1 MKLFKPRFWASKKN
15 IFTLALY
22 PTSLIYSCLVFI
34 KKKIARS
41 RKFKIPIV
49 CIGNIYLGG
58 TGKTPLAIY
67 IAKEL
72 QKANL
77 KPAIVKKYYKNHFDE
92 HKLIRSNYKSLI
104 LDKSRFNAINE
115 AIEKKFDYV
124 ILDDGFQDYSI
135 GKNLNILCFN
145 QKQLVGN
152 GYVFPAG
159 PLREKLNVVKDAQIV
174 VINGKKDFNFEKK
187 LYFFNKDIKI
197 YYSQYKINNLEQ
209 FKNEKILAL
218 AGIGN
223 PNNFFELL
231 IESNLNVKRKIS
243 FPDHYMPDEKELF
256 QIKEECK
263 KNGYKI
269 VTTEKDYYRFKHI
282 KFVDFSFVKVDLVI
296 NNKEDL
302 INKVV
307 EISNENI

>member
-1 MKLFKPRFWASKKN
+1 M
-15 IFTLALY
+15 
-22 PTSLIYSCLVFI
+22 
-34 KKKIARS
+34 
-41 RKFKIPIV
+41 
-49 CIGNIYLGG
+49 
-58 TGKTPLAIY
+58 
-67 IAKEL
+67 
-72 QKANL
+72 
-77 KPAIVKKYYKNHFDE
+77 
-92 HKLIRSNYKSLI
+92 IRSNYKSLI

-223 PNNFFELL
+223 PDNFFELL

-269 VTTEKDYYRFKHI
+269 VTTEKDYYRFKHV

>member
-1 MKLFKPRFWASKKN
+1 MKILKPKFWDKRLSFFPVLLMPLSVIFRFFVFLKRNFSKV
-15 IFTLALY
+15 L
-22 PTSLIYSCLVFI
+22 
-34 KKKIARS
+34 
-41 RKFKIPIV
+41 KFDLHIICV
-49 CIGNIYLGG
+49 GNIYVGG
-58 TGKTPLAIY
+58 TGKTPLSIL
-67 IAKEL
+67 ISQEL
-72 QKANL
+72 QKIGKN
-77 KPAIVKKYYKNHFDE
+77 PVIVKKFYKNHFDE

-135 GKNLNILCFN
+135 GKNLSILCFN

-223 PNNFFELL
+223 PDNFFELL

-269 VTTEKDYYRFKHI
+269 VTTEKDYYRFKHV